1 VPKVADK
8 VDAGEK
14 RWLNTDDLVDLGK
27 AGGVVL
33 IRRTRRLED
42 FPGANG
48 PVVKILCDILVVSAR
63 GGRDGEFWPDQD
75 TYNGGITNKLIN
87 EPDGTAVA
95 GRLEVKK
102 NGRNEFPVMNPT
114 EPAEWKLVESVY
126 KAQKVDIDAP
136 DADEQLFTKLRK
148 AHESNARAAGNGA
161 ATASADDQPPF

>member
-1 VPKVADK
+1 VPK
-8 VDAGEK
+8 
-14 RWLNTDDLVDLGK
+14 
-27 AGGVVL
+27 
-33 IRRTRRLED
+33 
-42 FPGANG
+42 
-48 PVVKILCDILVVSAR
+48 
-63 GGRDGEFWPDQD
+63 
-75 TYNGGITNKLIN
+75 NGGITNKLVN

-136 DADEQLFTKLRK
+136 DADEQLFTKLRQ

-161 ATASADDQPPF
+161 ATTPADDEPPF